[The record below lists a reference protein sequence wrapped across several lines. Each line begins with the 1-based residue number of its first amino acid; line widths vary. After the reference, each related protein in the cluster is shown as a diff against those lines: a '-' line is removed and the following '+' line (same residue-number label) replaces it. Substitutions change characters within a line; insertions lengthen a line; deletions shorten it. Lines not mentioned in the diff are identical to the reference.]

1 MNVIRLL
8 IREMLTEDAYK
19 KRTGHR
25 FVDDINL
32 VKNSVNKDGY
42 FLHFSDVPKIGI
54 NPKSSYLP
62 GVYFYPNIEP
72 LYKTFFANVGG
83 PWRGQGRAA
92 RYVYLVK
99 LKPNVNLIEGKEI
112 TEKAKKIISEITEP
126 FLSSNLD
133 VSDYLNYPKKLY
145 EPSQFYATMRTS
157 FTLIKAKYPSIDEIK
172 NSGLLDVAEKNA
184 KDLFELYKILV
195 KRPKMSEAKKIEFS
209 NNFNQ
214 MLVKYFNRFTEIDF
228 RHLSYNKDFTLDN
241 ALSTKSVKGVLDRIV
256 RIMSPYEIDSTG
268 NSIVL
273 NESKLKMMHS
283 EESSFGPI
291 REPSIRGAE
300 INFKLNVLSAA
311 IKLRATTSEIYSYIM
326 NMRNNSI
333 PEMIS
338 EFIRWLYSSAN
349 KNFDLIQNNGKTLPL
364 SSITNQCIDNLKNIL
379 GENYTKF
386 LKVIQKDE
394 VGTMIMLV
402 MGPDVD
408 GVNDTGS
415 IEVGS
420 KNDYQIA
427 FGQGG
432 RLGQYEGRQLFLKA
446 PIENKIEIIT
456 MIDRFEGVPDTEKIP
471 GSHTPDTEN
480 SYDTNEDPRYYAL
493 KKRLHRNVEDE
504 KQVKKEIP
512 RERWS

>member
-1 MNVIRLL
+1 MNTIRLL
-8 IREMLTEDAYK
+8 IRELLKEDAYK
-19 KRTGHR
+19 ERIGHR

-54 NPKSSYLP
+54 NPKSSYLS

-72 LYKTFFANVGG
+72 LYKRFFADVGG

-99 LKPNVNLIEGKEI
+99 LKPSVKLIEGEEI
-112 TEKAKKIISEITEP
+112 TKKAKKIISEITEP
-126 FLSSNLD
+126 FLSSSLD
-133 VSDYLNYPKKLY
+133 ISDYLNYPKKLH
-145 EPSQFYATMRTS
+145 EPNQFYAIMRTS
-157 FTLIKAKYPSIDEIK
+157 STLIRAKYPSIDEIK
-172 NSGLLDVAEKNA
+172 NSGLLDVSEKNA
-184 KDLFELYKILV
+184 RDLFELYKILA
-195 KRPKMSEAKKIEFS
+195 KRPKMPEAKKLEFS

-228 RHLSYNKDFTLDN
+228 NRLSYNKNFTLDN
-241 ALSTKSVKGVLDRIV
+241 TLSTKNVRGVLDRIV
-256 RIMSPYEIDSTG
+256 RFMSPYEIDSTG
-268 NSIVL
+268 NNIIL
-273 NESKLKMMHS
+273 NESKLKKLHD
-283 EESSFGPI
+283 EESSFGPW
-291 REPSIRGAE
+291 EPSIMGAE
-300 INFKLNVLSAA
+300 IDFKLNVLSAA

-326 NMRNNSI
+326 NMRNNDI

-338 EFIRWLYSSAN
+338 EFIRWLYSSDN
-349 KNFDLIQNNGKTLPL
+349 KNYDLIQNNGKTLPL
-364 SSITNQCIDNLKNIL
+364 SSITNQCIDKLKNIL

-386 LKVIQKDE
+386 LKVVRKDE
-394 VGTMIMLV
+394 VGMMIMLV
-402 MGPDVD
+402 MGPDID
-408 GVNDTGS
+408 GINDTGS
-415 IEVGS
+415 FELGS
-420 KNDYQIA
+420 KYDYKIA
-427 FGQGG
+427 FGEGG

-480 SYDTNEDPRYYAL
+480 SYSTNEDPRYYAL
-493 KKRLHRNVEDE
+493 KKRLRRNVEDE
-504 KQVKKEIP
+504 KQMKKEIP